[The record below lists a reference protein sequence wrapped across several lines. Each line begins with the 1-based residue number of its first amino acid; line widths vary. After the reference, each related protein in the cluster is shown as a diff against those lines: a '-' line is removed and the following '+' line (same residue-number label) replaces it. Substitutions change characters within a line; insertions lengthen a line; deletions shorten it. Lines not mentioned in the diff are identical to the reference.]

1 MHCALLSPLVWIIQS
16 MNISLIIAG
25 KAEWRRV
32 QDAVTLLRLLASRG
46 PIYSTLPR
54 HIASHLQLSTYQP
67 HHTHIHVSTHTSPP
81 LHFLLFLL
89 FFVPSPLFSFPTS
102 SPFPLLSP
110 IILFTCLC
118 HCVICFFLVD
128 CASLPYS
135 PPPPFLLLLWM
146 DRDFVLTTGN
156 AVLPYW
162 PTNRKKSQTEMNP
175 ACLFF

>member
-1 MHCALLSPLVWIIQS
+1 METS
-16 MNISLIIAG
+16 AG
-25 KAEWRRV
+25 CC
-32 QDAVTLLRLLASRG
+32 
-46 PIYSTLPR
+46 
-54 HIASHLQLSTYQP
+54 HIAPSACITGPHLLNIATPHSFTPPALHVSTP
-67 HHTHIHVSTHTSPP
+67 PHTHTHVSTHTSPP

>member
-67 HHTHIHVSTHTSPP
+67 HHTHTHTY
-81 LHFLLFLL
+81 LHTLHPHFTSCYSCSSLFPHLCSLFLPHHPFHFCLPSFFLLVCVTVSFVSFSLIAPPSRTPLL
-89 FFVPSPLFSFPTS
+89 PLFSSCSGWIETLCLLQGMLFSLIGQPTGRN
-102 SPFPLLSP
+102 L
-110 IILFTCLC
+110 
-118 HCVICFFLVD
+118 
-128 CASLPYS
+128 
-135 PPPPFLLLLWM
+135 
-146 DRDFVLTTGN
+146 RQ
-156 AVLPYW
+156 
-162 PTNRKKSQTEMNP
+162 R
-175 ACLFF
+175 